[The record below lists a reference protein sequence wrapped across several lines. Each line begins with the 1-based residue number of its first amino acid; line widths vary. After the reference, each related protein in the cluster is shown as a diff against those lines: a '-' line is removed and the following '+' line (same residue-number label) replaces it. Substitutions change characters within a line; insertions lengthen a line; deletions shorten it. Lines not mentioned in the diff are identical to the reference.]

1 MAHAHQIELRK
12 PSKRAVLS
20 LAVGPT
26 LCLAIAL
33 YFIISAV
40 FALTNF
46 ERYGAATPQ
55 FMRYI
60 FIPALLGAL
69 FILVPLVLNRSKTLL
84 IGIYSAS
91 ILGALFMVETV
102 LTVRMLPTLSSN
114 LGKLDETQRQLV
126 ESDHELIRGFTLRRL
141 NKLLNVESLEDTKL
155 SGFANARTIL
165 CTPPGGMLAYT
176 ADRYGFNNPDHVYN
190 LPVDIALIGD
200 SFVEGFCLPEGK
212 DLTAAL
218 RTQSGENAVSLGIR
232 GNGPLIELATL
243 GRFGPELRPNH
254 VIMAFFEGNDW
265 KNLEFELTEPWLR
278 EALDEQAE
286 FGSTLPALAM
296 TERRSWKLI
305 QTLTEKPVSNF
316 ELMRRTSLPRNF
328 FALHR
333 VGLALGIVYPK
344 APSAIPEFE
353 SVLKRMKSTVESWGG
368 RLSLLYIPQLG
379 RFNGLLPT
387 DFVFDQLRILV
398 KDAADL
404 ADVEVIDLV
413 PALHAETNPSR
424 FYGTDGHF
432 TEEGAAFAATYLS
445 EFLKKPN
452 GQPKVS
458 IQGGEGLPEGTL

>member
-1 MAHAHQIELRK
+1 
-12 PSKRAVLS
+12 
-20 LAVGPT
+20 
-26 LCLAIAL
+26 
-33 YFIISAV
+33 
-40 FALTNF
+40 
-46 ERYGAATPQ
+46 
-55 FMRYI
+55 
-60 FIPALLGAL
+60 
-69 FILVPLVLNRSKTLL
+69 
-84 IGIYSAS
+84 
-91 ILGALFMVETV
+91 MVETV

-333 VGLALGIVYPK
+333 VGLALG
-344 APSAIPEFE
+344 
-353 SVLKRMKSTVESWGG
+353 
-368 RLSLLYIPQLG
+368 
-379 RFNGLLPT
+379 
-387 DFVFDQLRILV
+387 DC
-398 KDAADL
+398 
-404 ADVEVIDLV
+404 
-413 PALHAETNPSR
+413 
-424 FYGTDGHF
+424 
-432 TEEGAAFAATYLS
+432 
-445 EFLKKPN
+445 
-452 GQPKVS
+452 
-458 IQGGEGLPEGTL
+458 LPEGAIGDSGVRKRAQADEVHRRVLGRPIVAPLHPSARPFQWSPADGFRFRSVAYLGEGCGRPRRCRGH